1 MPVTKFIRIAVS
13 GATADGREISRT
25 DIEQMGSNYS
35 REKYGARIWME
46 HIRGFTPDSQFK
58 AFGDVLETRSEEV
71 TIDGEKKL
79 ALFAKLDVTEELVE
93 FNKQRQKI
101 YTSMEIQPNF
111 AKSGQAYLA
120 GLAITDSPASLGTE
134 ALKLFSHRKQNADN
148 LFTVAEETAIE
159 IETETQVDG
168 LGTILFNKVKDLLG
182 IKDKTDVENFTGL
195 GQAIEVIATSQKTV
209 LDQFS
214 AQVTQTVTFN
224 TAIEKLTNDLAAE
237 KQAFAELKANLEKQP
252 NYTKPRQAATGGD
265 GRVPTDC

>member
-58 AFGDVLETRSEEV
+58 AYGDVLETKSEEV

-101 YTSMEIQPNF
+101 YTSMEVQPNF

-134 ALKLFSHRKQNADN
+134 AIKLFSHRKQNADN

-159 IETETQVDG
+159 IETETQADS

-182 IKDKTDVENFTGL
+182 KKATADTENFTGIS
-195 GQAIEVIATSQKTV
+195 QAVEAIAISQQSV
-209 LDQFS
+209 LDKFS
-214 AQVTQTVTFN
+214 AQATQLQTLIASVQKLSDD
-224 TAIEKLTNDLAAE
+224 TATDR
-237 KQAFAELKANLEKQP
+237 QAFTELKTQLESEP
-252 NYTKPRQAATGGD
+252 GNNKPRTKATGGN
-265 GRVPTDC
+265 GNVATDC